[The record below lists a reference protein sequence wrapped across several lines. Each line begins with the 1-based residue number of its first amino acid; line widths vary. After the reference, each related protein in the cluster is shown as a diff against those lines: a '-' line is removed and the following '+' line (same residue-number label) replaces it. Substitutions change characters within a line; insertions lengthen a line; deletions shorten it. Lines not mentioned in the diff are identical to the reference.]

1 MRPVNLAS
9 SRNGLCKRKFSKLFH
24 TEASLDSFIYK
35 LRDDYFIAVVVICII
50 SLLFGC
56 IQTFE
61 SIKGYLQDTINKQ
74 EFPHLYIIVRK
85 RAERLSFFAVVVVVL
100 SFVQLCHLLLLC
112 FVQVIEVTS

>member
-1 MRPVNLAS
+1 M
-9 SRNGLCKRKFSKLFH
+9 
-24 TEASLDSFIYK
+24 YK

-74 EFPHLYIIVRK
+74 EFPHIYIIVHK